1 MHIHVHVCVL
11 TCTCVYFVQS
21 ENIQRWWPNG
31 YGNQTMYNVYFVF
44 TASNGDVTSTMKRI
58 GFRKIELVQDPV
70 SANTDQGDGR
80 Y

>member
-1 MHIHVHVCVL
+1 
-11 TCTCVYFVQS
+11 
-21 ENIQRWWPNG
+21 
-31 YGNQTMYNVYFVF
+31 MYNVYSVF
-44 TASNGDVTSTMKRI
+44 PASNGDVTSTMKRI